1 MTHEQI
7 KAAVLAECERL
18 CPNPSDVHKFS
29 VNIALQGLAKKNF
42 KKRWQLWIWS
52 KTLVISEDT
61 LNEDYELGTVAFQLF
76 GLNQPPADTKWE
88 RLKEKIESSRV
99 WLEKQDKS
107 MGDWN
112 DIDNHIKVFTKLI
125 TSVEEEGEPK
135 A

>member
-99 WLEKQDKS
+99 CLEKQDKS